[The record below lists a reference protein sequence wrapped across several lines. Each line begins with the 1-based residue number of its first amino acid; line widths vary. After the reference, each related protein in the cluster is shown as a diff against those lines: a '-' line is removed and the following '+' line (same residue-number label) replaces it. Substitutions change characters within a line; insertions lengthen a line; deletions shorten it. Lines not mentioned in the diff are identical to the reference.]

1 MGNKL
6 KRRPPQGDSSDQ
18 LVRNLAE
25 WAAILARHQRIFGI
39 GAELVTTVCPDPGL
53 SLGTYFELCLA
64 EPSGATISCPTP
76 PKVIICGGLAW
87 FKV

>member
-53 SLGTYFELCLA
+53 SLVLR
-64 EPSGATISCPTP
+64 
-76 PKVIICGGLAW
+76 
-87 FKV
+87 